1 MTSVTVWRTGG
12 PTGALRRAGR
22 FLRRW
27 NAARSIE
34 FPSHQLHCLRQCASL
49 ALPHCLR
56 HRQCANRLRVC
67 RGKTR
72 TEQSAPPAQG
82 RPHRFGYPGWT
93 GRRPA
98 ARHENQCDAVA
109 RSRQPAAVGGH
120 NNLFTDSVHCSPS
133 SENHGPSTLSSLAQR
148 LAMPAGWPRL
158 DT

>member
-1 MTSVTVWRTGG
+1 MSVWRTGG
-12 PTGALRRAGR
+12 PTGAARRAAACRSFSSAMECGAEHRISESPTDRLRR
-22 FLRRW
+22 
-27 NAARSIE
+27 
-34 FPSHQLHCLRQCASL
+34 CAS
-49 ALPHCLR
+49 
-56 HRQCANRLRVC
+56 RLRVR
-67 RGKTR
+67 RGKSR
-72 TEQSAPPAQG
+72 TKQSSPPAQG
-82 RPHRFGYPGWT
+82 RLHRFGYP